1 MTTPCKIHCM
11 TVARL
16 GPFTSTPF
24 SGFVGCTRFA
34 IFLVAVL
41 GFGACTQLY
50 AQDYAREQRWADE
63 ITPALVVGEPVKI
76 LATSGKPFL
85 GLYAKGSKAGRAIL
99 LLHSVGSHPDYGVIG
114 QLRGNLFDLGYTT
127 LSIQLPVQG
136 RDAKL
141 EDYYPKVFGDAKD
154 RIGRALQWL
163 KVEGFDKPA
172 LVSHTMGSWMAN
184 EYLDDHHKKDE
195 VSAWV
200 CMSLTGSY
208 SWTARAY
215 GFPILD
221 VYAENDIA
229 PTIKSAGRR
238 KLALVQPASRQFMV
252 PGAEAE
258 YGTKER
264 ALAMEVRRFLGD

>member
-1 MTTPCKIHCM
+1 M
-11 TVARL
+11 TVTRF
-16 GPFTSTPF
+16 GPFISTLF
-24 SGFVGCTRFA
+24 SGVVGFTRFA

-41 GFGACTQLY
+41 GLVASPHLY

-63 ITPALVVGEPVKI
+63 ITPALVVGDPVQI
-76 LATSGKPFL
+76 LAGSGKPFL
-85 GLYAKGSKAGRAIL
+85 GLYARGSRAGKAIL
-99 LLHSVGSHPDYGVIG
+99 LLHSVGTHPDFGVIG

-163 KVEGFDKPA
+163 KAEGFEKPA

-184 EYLDDHHKKDE
+184 EYLDDHHKKGE